1 MMNFAALL
9 RAFDAVLVFGD
20 AVSRLKKKGDEPPAE
35 TALSSRPSDPVG
47 AQLEARLTNVV
58 VAALKEAFDRDHA
71 RLELERAH
79 LDEQRRR
86 ADAALRAEQRR
97 QAIERETARLRLI
110 AGSALVAWIVSV
122 VLLAAR
128 LPDAPVAPRVLGAVG
143 SLLLIGGCGA
153 AFSAQGRLGADAGAD
168 GVDTRGAAVALWL
181 LLGGLALHAVGLA
194 IKGMGHRICPAM
206 PDAETT

>member
-20 AVSRLKKKGDEPPAE
+20 AVSRLKKGGKDDEPAPE
-35 TALSSRPSDPVG
+35 TALSPRASDQVG

-79 LDEQRRR
+79 LEEQRRR

-97 QAIERETARLRLI
+97 QAIERETARLRLL
-110 AGSALVAWIVSV
+110 AGAALVAWIVSV
-122 VLLAAR
+122 VLLAVR
-128 LPDAPVAPRVLGAVG
+128 FSGAPVPTRVVG
-143 SLLLIGGCGA
+143 VVASLLLIGGCGA
-153 AFSAQGRLGADAGAD
+153 AFAAQGRLDADADEAAPPAG
-168 GVDTRGAAVALWL
+168 RGAGALWL
-181 LLGGLALHAVGLA
+181 LLAGLALLAVGLVL
-194 IKGMGHRICPAM
+194 
-206 PDAETT
+206 